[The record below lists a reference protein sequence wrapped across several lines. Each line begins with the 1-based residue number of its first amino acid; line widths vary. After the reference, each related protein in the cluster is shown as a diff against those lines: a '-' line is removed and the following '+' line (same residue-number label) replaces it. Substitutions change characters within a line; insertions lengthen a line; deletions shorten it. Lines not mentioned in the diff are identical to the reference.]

1 MSSALRAQQDY
12 TKRAAALDRREA
24 ELRAKEA
31 EVKKAEDELRR
42 TGALRPEKNWPPC
55 YPILHHD
62 IAGEACPLTLD
73 LNLHPVAWAGTSSLL
88 DETCACSS
96 VDSSSDQAGT
106 DLRLLWVIGHA
117 VSKGSMSCLG

>member
-1 MSSALRAQQDY
+1 MSWGSGFRVYGTEACALSPPLGAQQDY
-12 TKRAAALDRREA
+12 AKRAAALDRREA

-62 IAGEACPLTLD
+62 IAGEARHLTLT
-73 LNLHPVAWAGTSSLL
+73 LSLAPGL
-88 DETCACSS
+88 APQACWMNTC
-96 VDSSSDQAGT
+96 
-106 DLRLLWVIGHA
+106 LLT
-117 VSKGSMSCLG
+117 CE